1 VTEVSDG
8 GGEASPGPD
17 PFDKAM
23 TDADWGRVF
32 GRQALR
38 APLVSQWL
46 DALEARPGDTLVDL
60 GCGPGYVAL
69 RAAERVG
76 LQGRVLAVDRSAE
89 ALAFLSE
96 SISLY
101 GLDQVRPHRADV
113 RELPVAWASARGGL
127 LTMML
132 HHDDDPLSV
141 LQAAGRALPGVP
153 LLVAEFDPAGPCR
166 VGPPAS
172 ARLGPDEVRR
182 LAAEVG
188 RQAGPPVRQSPEHWF
203 TVLR

>member
-1 VTEVSDG
+1 MTEPGSVESLG
-8 GGEASPGPD
+8 KVEA
-17 PFDKAM
+17 FDKAM
-23 TDADWGRVF
+23 AGADWGQVF

-38 APLVSQWL
+38 GPLVAQWL
-46 DALEARPGDTLVDL
+46 DALEIGPGDTLVDL
-60 GCGPGYVAL
+60 GCGPGYVSL

-76 LQGRVLAVDRSAE
+76 PQGGVLAVDRSAE
-89 ALAFLSE
+89 ALAFLE
-96 SISLY
+96 GIIALHE
-101 GLDQVRPHRADV
+101 LRQIRPHRADV
-113 RELPVAWASARGGL
+113 RALPADWARAKGAL

-132 HHDDDPLSV
+132 HHDDDPAAV
-141 LQAAGRALPGVP
+141 LAAAGRALPGVP

-188 RQAGPPVRQSPEHWF
+188 RQAGPLLRQSPEHWF

>member
-1 VTEVSDG
+1 MTEPGSVESLG
-8 GGEASPGPD
+8 KVEA
-17 PFDKAM
+17 FDKAM
-23 TDADWGRVF
+23 AGADWGQVF

-38 APLVSQWL
+38 GPLVAQWL
-46 DALEARPGDTLVDL
+46 DALEIGPGDTLVDL
-60 GCGPGYVAL
+60 GCGPGYVSL

-76 LQGRVLAVDRSAE
+76 PQGGVLAVDRSAE
-89 ALAFLSE
+89 ALAFLE
-96 SISLY
+96 GIIALHE
-101 GLDQVRPHRADV
+101 LRQIRPRRADV
-113 RELPVAWASARGGL
+113 RALPADRARAKGAL

-132 HHDDDPLSV
+132 HHDDDPAAV
-141 LQAAGRALPGVP
+141 LAAAGRALPGVP

-172 ARLGPDEVRR
+172 ARLGPDEVSR

-188 RQAGPPVRQSPEHWF
+188 RQAGPVVRQSPEHWF